1 MYSLFLTILCGNVS
15 RSIDRAHFEETEA
28 SRVERA
34 STQRLSYT
42 SPLES
47 HRNCKPS
54 TVPRMALHVS
64 HESKFEISVCRE
76 KRGENEREEEGGL
89 SFKHSTESMLRAL
102 LPTVSKK
109 ENEKKR
115 QKKKERKIGTFIKKK
130 FTRLLNGGN
139 NAKASSRRFP

>member
-109 ENEKKR
+109 ENEKKKTKEKR
-115 QKKKERKIGTFIKKK
+115 KKDRYVYKKEIHEIVERWQ
-130 FTRLLNGGN
+130 
-139 NAKASSRRFP
+139 

>member
-76 KRGENEREEEGGL
+76 KRGENEREEGGGL

-109 ENEKKR
+109 KENKKKTKR
-115 QKKKERKIGTFIKKK
+115 KRKKER
-130 FTRLLNGGN
+130 
-139 NAKASSRRFP
+139 

>member
-15 RSIDRAHFEETEA
+15 RSIDRPHFEETEA

-64 HESKFEISVCRE
+64 YESKFEISVCRE
-76 KRGENEREEEGGL
+76 KRGENEREEGGGL

-102 LPTVSKK
+102 FPTVSKK
-109 ENEKKR
+109 E
-115 QKKKERKIGTFIKKK
+115 KKKTKQKRKKD
-130 FTRLLNGGN
+130 R
-139 NAKASSRRFP
+139 